1 MPNLQAKGVNKIRGL
16 ICAWLPCKWCSH
28 YVASKQRKQHSTEFT
43 SWHAN
48 THCSQRGGQIHTGV
62 SWWIKET
69 RRVISLLAWWVKMNS
84 ALCPYYSF
92 TPECADPKCAAQEI
106 FELHDQTII
115 ISSYLFRGIL
125 KAKLNNSPLSAAH
138 GIRADGDAKEADV
151 GAAGVS
157 SGGNCTGPAGPAR
170 PGQPTGLQCLL
181 LLLVLLL

>member
-1 MPNLQAKGVNKIRGL
+1 MPNLQAKGMNKIRGL

-28 YVASKQRKQHSTEFT
+28 YAAPNKENSIPQSSPPGMPTHTAAREDRSTQAS
-43 SWHAN
+43 A
-48 THCSQRGGQIHTGV
+48 G
-62 SWWIKET
+62 
-69 RRVISLLAWWVKMNS
+69 AWWVKMNS

-92 TPECADPKCAAQEI
+92 TPRCADPKCAAQEI

-115 ISSYLFRGIL
+115 ISSYLFPGIL